1 MKKFWQI
8 RASTD
13 KKSADL
19 LLYGYISETSWWGDE
34 VTPKQFAEDLKA
46 VGDVDILNVYI
57 NSNGGD
63 VFAGQAIHSQLKRH
77 TARVVVHIDGLAAS
91 IASVVAMAGD
101 EVIMPSNAMMMIHNP
116 ATWAGW
122 SDARELRELAEVLDN
137 VRKSLIAAYRDKTGL
152 SDEEII
158 QLMDDET
165 WFTAEEAVEKGFA
178 DRVEQAQKVA
188 AALRGD
194 TLIVAGREFDI
205 GRFSRFPRER
215 IAAVVQAPP
224 EAPQKKGVTS
234 TVELT
239 PETLKRDHV
248 AVYEAVRAE
257 GYQAG
262 IQAERA
268 RMQAIDE
275 IALAGAE
282 GIVQKAR
289 YETGAT
295 AEQVALEIV
304 KAEKVKAAAYLA
316 GVSADAAALAEVKA
330 GAVPATGEANAA
342 ELKSAQEAFAKGAN
356 ERRGK

>member
-8 RASTD
+8 KASAD

-34 VTPKQFAEDLKA
+34 VTPKEFAEELKS
-46 VGDVDILNVYI
+46 VGDVEVLNVYI
-57 NSNGGD
+57 NSLGGD
-63 VFAGQAIHSQLKRH
+63 VFAGQAIYSQLKRH
-77 TARVVVHIDGLAAS
+77 KAHVVVRVDGVAAS
-91 IASVVAMAGD
+91 IASVIAMAGD
-101 EVIMPSNAMMMIHNP
+101 EIIMPLNAMMMIHNP
-116 ATWAGW
+116 WVWGAG
-122 SDARELRELAEVLDN
+122 DAQEFRELAEFLDN
-137 VRKSLIAAYRDKTGL
+137 VRKTMIAAYRDKTGL

-188 AALRGD
+188 AALKGD

-239 PETLKRDHV
+239 PETLKRDHA

-257 GYQAG
+257 GHQAG

-330 GAVPATGEANAA
+330 GAVPATGETNAA